1 MLPLSFTAEILG
13 IHVKGRLTLSGEEL
27 EAMDSFQLGDAMSQ
41 VRGLHRSYIV
51 VICRMCS
58 DLLIG
63 AIFFWRGVVQNLVVF
78 FFNFL
83 WKKKRKNKPNVHA
96 CKMAIFPSLHC
107 LTCESSL
114 ILLFS
119 HQASVFYRVSPKHKV
134 AIVKVRLAITH
145 FLLCSQSLCV
155 FLSTMFIV

>member
-51 VICRMCS
+51 VVCRMCS

-63 AIFFWRGVVQNLVVF
+63 VIFFGGGGLSRTLWYSFLTSYGRKKEIINLTYMLVKWPF
-78 FFNFL
+78 
-83 WKKKRKNKPNVHA
+83 
-96 CKMAIFPSLHC
+96 SLHC
-107 LTCESSL
+107 
-114 ILLFS
+114 
-119 HQASVFYRVSPKHKV
+119 
-134 AIVKVRLAITH
+134 IV
-145 FLLCSQSLCV
+145 
-155 FLSTMFIV
+155 